1 MSVVPRRHK
10 EAREKLDDLSE
21 YIRATSV
28 KLEKVVADDDLDAL
42 GVMMALFKTIRERES
57 GISQEMRP
65 IEEMYAMLERNLP
78 SGFMDKSE
86 VDKRTVLESG
96 WRKMVATASVRCR
109 LGVEVSA

>member
-1 MSVVPRRHK
+1 MSRSGKRRTATTCLTQRQLELWEDGVSTQSLGLCESLLVSVVPRRHK

-57 GISQEMRP
+57 GPIS
-65 IEEMYAMLERNLP
+65 A
-78 SGFMDKSE
+78 
-86 VDKRTVLESG
+86 
-96 WRKMVATASVRCR
+96 C
-109 LGVEVSA
+109 